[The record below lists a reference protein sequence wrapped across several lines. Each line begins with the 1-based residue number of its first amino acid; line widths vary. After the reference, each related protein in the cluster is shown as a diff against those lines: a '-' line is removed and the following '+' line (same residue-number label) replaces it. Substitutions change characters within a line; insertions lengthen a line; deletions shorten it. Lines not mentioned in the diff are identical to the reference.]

1 MSNESVAAELRKL
14 LMKNNQLEQLLLA
27 NWVAG
32 DNPGAIVNIPGLAG
46 GIAELLG
53 EAAHTGSLEPL
64 IAQLEAPDLQEDVET
79 ILVQMETF
87 ASESVG
93 TRACRD
99 NVGEFARR
107 LRAALAEQPAEGRTE
122 T

>member
-1 MSNESVAAELRKL
+1 METKPMASNESVAAELRRIVEKL
-14 LMKNNQLEQLLLA
+14 QENAHDMESPYYTMTPTEPD
-27 NWVAG
+27 WDYVAK
-32 DNPGAIVNIPGLAG
+32 AFKE
-46 GIAELLG
+46 IAAE
-53 EAAHTGSLEPL
+53 LEPL
-64 IAQLEAPDLQEDVET
+64 IARLEAPDLQEDVET

-107 LRAALAEQPAEGRTE
+107 LRAALAGQP
-122 T
+122 